1 MLSLEQIQRIRAC
14 CKDEEAFQQMVQLV
28 AEVGQSDNA
37 LWNQQSHA
45 ASQQLAEQRT
55 LLRRRDAIL
64 EAVGFAAEQF
74 LQSSSFEQSIG
85 AVLKRLGRAT
95 MVSRVYIFENADG
108 AEMGLVTNQRYEWVA
123 PGIEPQIDNPDLQG
137 VPYVAAGLE
146 RWMNAMLQGQTIF
159 GLIRDFPVGER
170 EILEPQNILALAAVP
185 IFVGPQWWGFIG
197 FDDCAFERGWTAPEI
212 ETLKAAAGL
221 MGAAIQRERVTQALH
236 ENEKRYRGLVE
247 SQVDMIVRVDS
258 EGRFT
263 FVNDVYCK
271 TFGKTPDELLGHTF
285 LPLVHE
291 DDVEPTLEA
300 MKGLDVPPYRIYVEQ
315 RAFTVRGWRWLAWED
330 YAIKD
335 EDGRTREIQAIGRD
349 ITDRKEAEEALRQSE
364 SHYRAIVEDQTELI
378 CRTRPDGTLT
388 FVNEAY
394 CRYFGQPREALVG
407 QSMLHRIPE
416 EDLSRVRGRV
426 QELGAE
432 VPVVTFETRIA
443 VSDGD
448 LRWQQWTIRGIYD
461 QQEAPVEFQGVGRDI
476 TDWVK
481 AQEDLVRIS
490 TAVESASDAVSI
502 GDMHAHALYHNRAF
516 VELYGYTAEQL
527 NEVGGPPAVFVDQ
540 AVAVEVVK
548 TAIAGRSW
556 IGTVDFCSRDG
567 RVIPTMLRA
576 DCIHDRAGN
585 AVGLIAV
592 CTDVTVQKEVERELI
607 AAREA
612 ALETS
617 RMKSEFLANMSHEI
631 RTPLNAIIGMTG
643 LLLEMELGDEVREF
657 AETIRNSGDALLM
670 IINDI
675 LDFSKI
681 EAGKLDLEYQPFSV
695 RECVEESLDL
705 LAPQAAEKGLELVHV
720 IDEAVPPALLGD
732 VTRVRQVLINLLSNA
747 VKFTE
752 RGEVVVSVGGQRIG
766 DGGAGNG
773 GDVYAD
779 RQPSEMTASRPC
791 YEVRFKVSDT
801 GIGIPAS
808 RMGRLF
814 QSFSQVDS
822 SVTRKYG
829 GTGLGLAISR
839 ALVEAMGGTLHVESE
854 EGVGTTFSFTIQAP
868 VISAPLSHAPMETLP
883 LEGKRVLIVDDNET
897 NRRILTRQIQSW
909 GMLSSAT
916 DSGHEALQ
924 WIRWGQP
931 FDVAILDMQMPEMDG
946 ITLAREIRAHR
957 SAQVLPLMLLT
968 SVGGL
973 RGVDMQEVA
982 FAASLTKPVKPSNL
996 HNVLLNIVSGQRE
1009 PDEIETLP
1017 ATVAV
1022 DPFHAHPLRILV
1034 AEDHAVNQKV
1044 ALRLLRRAGYR
1055 ADVAANGFEV
1065 LDALQRQSYDL
1076 ILMDVQMPELD
1087 GEATTQRIRAEY
1099 PTERQP
1105 RIVAVTAHA
1114 LKGSRER
1121 YLAAGMDYYMSKPVR
1136 LEELTRLLQKYQREK
1151 DQRIATDA
1159 PATGERDQSPLPPA
1173 PAVSAAPAPA
1183 SATEPPPLDE
1193 SVLRDLLE
1201 DADEEER
1208 EELGDIIMLFLESTP
1223 DLIAELHRAVA
1234 SVDPPRLRRA
1244 AHTLKS
1250 SSQVGAMP
1258 LSALSA
1264 DLQAIGDAGTVEGA
1278 PALIAQIEAEY
1289 ARVAAALEALQ
1300 QRLVGSGD
1308 SVTEDNL

>member
-1 MLSLEQIQRIRAC
+1 MLTLEHIQRIRAC
-14 CKDEEAFQQMVQLV
+14 CNDEAAVQEIIQLV
-28 AEVGQSDNA
+28 AEVAQGDTEFWSRQTTSA
-37 LWNQQSHA
+37 T
-45 ASQQLAEQRT
+45 QQLAEQRT

-64 EAVGFAAEQF
+64 EAVGFAAGQF
-74 LQSSSFEQSIG
+74 LQSSSFEHSIE
-85 AVLKRLGRAT
+85 AVLRRLGRAT
-95 MVSRVYIFENADG
+95 MVSRVYIFENADD
-108 AEMGLVTNQRYEWVA
+108 AEGMVTNQRYEWVA

-137 VPYVAAGLE
+137 VPYIAAGLD
-146 RWMNAMLQGQTIF
+146 RWMYTMLQGQAIF
-159 GLIRDFPVGER
+159 GLVRDFPAGER
-170 EILEPQNILALAAVP
+170 EVLEPQNILALAAVP
-185 IFVGPQWWGFIG
+185 IFVGAQWWGFIG
-197 FDDCAFERGWTAPEI
+197 FDDCVLERGWTVPEI

-221 MGAAIQRERVTQALH
+221 MGAAIQQGRVTQALL

-271 TFGKTPDELLGHTF
+271 TFGKTREELLGHTF

-291 DDVEPTLEA
+291 DDIQPTLDA
-300 MKGLDVPPYRIYVEQ
+300 MQGLDVPPYRIYVEQ
-315 RAFTVRGWRWLAWED
+315 RAFTARGWRWLAWED

-335 EDGRTREIQAIGRD
+335 EAGHTVEIQAIGRD

-364 SHYRAIVEDQTELI
+364 AHYRAIVEDQTELI

-394 CRYFGQPREALVG
+394 CRYFGQPREALIG

-416 EDLSRVRGRV
+416 EDMTRTIERV
-426 QELGAE
+426 QEIGPA
-432 VPVVTFETRIA
+432 VPVVTFDMRIA
-443 VSDGD
+443 IADGE
-448 LRWQQWTIRGIYD
+448 LRWQQWSIRGIYD
-461 QQEAPVEFQGVGRDI
+461 AEGALVEFQGVGRDI
-476 TDWVK
+476 TEWVK

-490 TAVESASDAVSI
+490 TAIESASDAVSI
-502 GDMHAHALYHNRAF
+502 GDMQANALYHNRAF
-516 VELYGYTAEQL
+516 VELYGYTADQL
-527 NEVGGPPAVFVDQ
+527 NAAGGPPAVFVDQ
-540 AVAVEVVK
+540 TVAVEVVT
-548 TAIAGRSW
+548 TAISGRSW

-576 DCIHDRAGN
+576 DCIRDQAGN
-585 AVGLIAV
+585 AVGLVAV

-643 LLLEMELGDEVREF
+643 LLLEMELEDEAREF

-681 EAGKLDLEYQPFSV
+681 EAGKLELEYQPFGV
-695 RECVEESLDL
+695 RESVEESLDL

-720 IDEAVPPALLGD
+720 IDENVPAVLLGD

-752 RGEVVVSVGGQRIG
+752 RGEVVVSVEALPGEDEETGSNTVSLRIH
-766 DGGAGNG
+766 
-773 GDVYAD
+773 
-779 RQPSEMTASRPC
+779 
-791 YEVRFKVSDT
+791 VRDT

-839 ALVEAMGGTLHVESE
+839 ALVEAMGGVLHVESA
-854 EGVGTTFSFTIQAP
+854 EGVGTTFSFTIPARVVP
-868 VISAPLSHAPMETLP
+868 PPLP
-883 LEGKRVLIVDDNET
+883 LPRSEPSLLAGKRVLVVDDNQT
-897 NRRILTRQIQSW
+897 NRRILARQIQTW
-909 GMLSSAT
+909 GMLSWAT
-916 DSGHEALQ
+916 DSGEEALQ
-924 WIRWGQP
+924 WIRWGQA

-946 ITLAREIRAHR
+946 VTLAREIRAHR
-957 SAQVLPLMLLT
+957 SPGVLPMMLLT

-973 RGVDMQEVA
+973 RGVDVA
-982 FAASLTKPVKPSNL
+982 EGTFAASLTKPVKPSHL
-996 HNVLLNIVSGQRE
+996 HNVLMNILSGQAE
-1009 PDEIETLP
+1009 PGEEEIAPLAAP
-1017 ATVAV
+1017 Y

-1065 LDALQRQSYDL
+1065 LEALQRQPYDL

-1087 GEATTQRIRAEY
+1087 GEATTRRIRAEF
-1099 PTERQP
+1099 PPQRQP

-1121 YLAAGMDYYMSKPVR
+1121 YLSVGMDDYMSKPVR
-1136 LEELTRLLQKYQREK
+1136 LEELTRLLQRYQLEK
-1151 DQRIATDA
+1151 DRRSTTETPEPTTETPAPLAAGASIADEA
-1159 PATGERDQSPLPPA
+1159 VLPP
-1173 PAVSAAPAPA
+1173 S
-1183 SATEPPPLDE
+1183 LDE
-1193 SVLRDLLE
+1193 AVLRDLLE
-1201 DADEEER
+1201 EADEAER
-1208 EELGDIIMLFLESTP
+1208 EELGDIITLFLESTP
-1223 DLIAELHRAVA
+1223 ELIAELHQALESA
-1234 SVDPPRLRRA
+1234 DPLRLRRA

-1250 SSQVGAMP
+1250 SSQLGAMP
-1258 LSALSA
+1258 LSALA
-1264 DLQAIGDAGTVEGA
+1264 AELQAVGDAGTVAGGA
-1278 PALIAQIEAEY
+1278 ALLARLEAEY
-1289 ARVAAALEALQ
+1289 ARVQVALDTLRA
-1300 QRLVGSGD
+1300 RLGIPGHTGGEGD
-1308 SVTEDNL
+1308 Q